1 MKQFVFA
8 LIASSAIATAACAQV
23 SVSNAW
29 VRATVPVQKSSG
41 AFMVLRSD
49 QAARLVGVSSPVA
62 ASVEL
67 HKSAMQDGTMSMDHV
82 DAIDL
87 PAGKDVNLAGG
98 GYHVMLIGLKRQLK
112 QGETVPLTLQVKR
125 GAATENVTVQAAVKP
140 ITFKGD

>member
-8 LIASSAIATAACAQV
+8 LIASGAIATSACAQV

-41 AFMVLRSD
+41 AFMVLRSA

-67 HKSAMQDGTMSMDHV
+67 HKSSMQDGMMSMDHV

-98 GYHVMLIGLKRQLK
+98 GDHVTLMGLKRQFK
-112 QGETVPLTLQVKR
+112 QGETVPLTLQIKR
-125 GAATENVTVQAAVKP
+125 GGATENVTVQAAVKP

>member
-8 LIASSAIATAACAQV
+8 LIASCAIATSASAQV

-41 AFMVLRSD
+41 AFMVLRSA

-67 HKSAMQDGTMSMDHV
+67 HKSAMQDGMMSMDHV
-82 DAIDL
+82 DAIEL

>member
-8 LIASSAIATAACAQV
+8 LIASSAIATSAFAQV

-41 AFMVLRSD
+41 AFMVLRSA
-49 QAARLVGVSSPVA
+49 QPARLVGVSSPVA

-67 HKSAMQDGTMSMDHV
+67 HKSAMQDGMMSMDHV

-87 PAGKDVNLAGG
+87 PAGQDVNLAGG

>member
-8 LIASSAIATAACAQV
+8 LIASSAIATSACAQV

-41 AFMVLRSD
+41 AFMVLRSA

-67 HKSAMQDGTMSMDHV
+67 HKSAMQDGMMSMDHV
-82 DAIDL
+82 DAIEL

>member
-8 LIASSAIATAACAQV
+8 LIASSAIATSAFAQV
-23 SVSNAW
+23 SVGNAW

-41 AFMVLRSD
+41 AFMVLRSA

-67 HKSAMQDGTMSMDHV
+67 HKSSMQDGMMSMDHV

-112 QGETVPLTLQVKR
+112 QGETVPLTLQLKR